1 MHITFSLKIP
11 VFYVSLVVRF
21 SIPLCMMYVLRLL
34 KSICNHN
41 HIIAAKQTPAK
52 ATILRRAVNESIMIG
67 VEAARVAAPLDVEE
81 VDDPDAADV
90 AADED

>member
-1 MHITFSLKIP
+1 
-11 VFYVSLVVRF
+11 
-21 SIPLCMMYVLRLL
+21 
-34 KSICNHN
+34 
-41 HIIAAKQTPAK
+41 
-52 ATILRRAVNESIMIG
+52 MIG